1 MAMKY
6 SDFITI
12 RESKPAYNISNEEKG
27 EWETF
32 IPMHSS
38 MKYYVEL

>member
-1 MAMKY
+1 MKY

-27 EWETF
+27 EWETC
-32 IPMHSS
+32 
-38 MKYYVEL
+38 